1 MEQSTIK
8 TLDAGL
14 TEALRVDAA
23 KTSEPARP
31 RRELSLPGA
40 SGEQTRAPRR
50 IAGGFAGLS
59 EDLDR
64 RMRDW
69 RNMLR
74 VLDQQRPQLEAAELQ
89 YDAAYE
95 TLAKIVPQ
103 AQDTGKALKAMIATT
118 KAGDISED
126 LAGQFSKNLKAL
138 EELEAVAE
146 NLTTTML
153 HLRSSWEQYARS
165 IIKAQKM
172 RDVVGGDNS

>member
-14 TEALRVDAA
+14 TEALRADAA
-23 KTSEPARP
+23 KTAEPARP
-31 RRELSLPGA
+31 RREMNLPGL
-40 SGEQTRAPRR
+40 GDTTRAPRR

-74 VLDQQRPQLEAAELQ
+74 VLDQQRPQLEAAEIQ
-89 YDAAYE
+89 YDASYE

-172 RDVVGGDNS
+172 RDVVGGDNA

>member
-1 MEQSTIK
+1 MEQSTIN

-14 TEALRVDAA
+14 TEALHADVM
-23 KTSEPARP
+23 KTTEPVRQ
-31 RRELSLPGA
+31 RREASFPGSLNDA
-40 SGEQTRAPRR
+40 HRAPRR

-74 VLDQQRPQLEAAELQ
+74 VLDQQRPQLEAAEVQ

-95 TLAKIVPQ
+95 TLARIVPQ
-103 AQDTGKALKAMIATT
+103 AQETGKALKTMIATT

-126 LAGQFSKNLKAL
+126 LAGQFSRNLKAL

-146 NLTTTML
+146 TLTTTML

-172 RDVVGGDNS
+172 RDHGGSESV

>member
-8 TLDAGL
+8 TLDASL
-14 TEALRVDAA
+14 TEALRVDPA
-23 KTSEPARP
+23 KTGEAARS
-31 RRELSLPGA
+31 RREMNLPGA
-40 SGEQTRAPRR
+40 LGDQARAPRR

-126 LAGQFSKNLKAL
+126 LAGQFSRNLKAL

-146 NLTTTML
+146 NLTTT
-153 HLRSSWEQYARS
+153 
-165 IIKAQKM
+165 
-172 RDVVGGDNS
+172 

>member
-1 MEQSTIK
+1 MEPSTIK

-14 TEALRVDAA
+14 TEALRADAA
-23 KTSEPARP
+23 KTTETARP
-31 RRELSLPGA
+31 RREMNLPALGD
-40 SGEQTRAPRR
+40 QTRAPRR

-74 VLDQQRPQLEAAELQ
+74 VLDQQRPQLEAAEIQ
-89 YDAAYE
+89 YDASYE

-103 AQDTGKALKAMIATT
+103 AQETGKALKAMIATT

-172 RDVVGGDNS
+172 RDVVGGDNA